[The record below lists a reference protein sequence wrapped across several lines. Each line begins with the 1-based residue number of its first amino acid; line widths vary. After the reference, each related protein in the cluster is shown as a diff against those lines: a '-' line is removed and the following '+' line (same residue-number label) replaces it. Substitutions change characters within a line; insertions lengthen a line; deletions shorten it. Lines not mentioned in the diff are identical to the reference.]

1 VTPSTPDDP
10 ERVERLAVRAM
21 QAVLLALVGYTL
33 VSAHLG
39 LAFGVAFGLAVTLL
53 PAVVRRE
60 YDYSM
65 DPLLVL
71 WITLSV
77 FIHTV
82 GSLGPYDWWGWYDS
96 VAHTVSAVLIAGIG
110 YVTLRTFEEHS
121 EEIDVPGEF
130 RAVFIVVFVLAA
142 GVFWELLEFGS
153 GALATALGAEEP
165 LAVTGVDDIVNDLI
179 FNALG
184 AVLLA
189 AFGTGY
195 LDRPIAYARR
205 LLDGR

>member
-1 VTPSTPDDP
+1 MTDEQDDSAD
-10 ERVERLAVRAM
+10 RVQRLVARAM
-21 QAVLLALVGYTL
+21 QTVLFVLFAYTL
-33 VSAHLG
+33 ATVRLG
-39 LAFGVAFGLAVTLL
+39 LALGVGFGLFVTLL
-53 PAVVRRE
+53 PALVRRE
-60 YDYSM
+60 YGYSM

-71 WITLSV
+71 WITLSI

-82 GSLGPYDWWGWYDS
+82 GSLGPYDWFGWYDS

-121 EEIDVPGEF
+121 AEIDVPGEF

-142 GVFWELLEFGS
+142 GVFWELLEFAS
-153 GALATALGAEEP
+153 GMLATALGADEP
-165 LAVTGVDDIVNDLI
+165 LAVKGVSDIVNDLV
-179 FNALG
+179 FNTLG

-195 LDRPIAYARR
+195 LDRPIAYART
-205 LLDGR
+205 LLE

>member
-1 VTPSTPDDP
+1 MSSDQEDSTD
-10 ERVERLAVRAM
+10 RIQRIAVRGM
-21 QAVLLALVGYTL
+21 QAVLLALFAYTL
-33 VSAHLG
+33 VTVRLG
-39 LAFGVAFGLAVTLL
+39 LALGVGFGLFVTLL
-53 PAVVRRE
+53 PALVSRE
-60 YDYSM
+60 YGYSM

-77 FIHTV
+77 FIHTI

-121 EEIDVPGEF
+121 SEIDVPGEF

-142 GVFWELLEFGS
+142 GVFWELLEFAS
-153 GALATALGAEEP
+153 GVLATSLGADAP
-165 LAVTGVDDIVNDLI
+165 LAVKGVGDIVNDLV
-179 FNALG
+179 FNTVG

-195 LDRPIAYARR
+195 LDRPIAYARK
-205 LLDGR
+205 LLR

>member
-1 VTPSTPDDP
+1 MTPEEDDSAD
-10 ERVERLAVRAM
+10 RVQRLAVRAM
-21 QAVLLALVGYTL
+21 QVVLLALFAYTL
-33 VSAHLG
+33 VTVRLG
-39 LAFGVAFGLAVTLL
+39 LALGVGFGLFVTLL
-53 PAVVRRE
+53 PALVRHE

-77 FIHTV
+77 FIHTI
-82 GSLGPYDWWGWYDS
+82 GSLGPYEWFGWYDS

-121 EEIDVPGEF
+121 SEIDVPGEF

-142 GVFWELLEFGS
+142 GVFWELLEFASGS
-153 GALATALGAEEP
+153 LATALGADEP
-165 LAVTGVDDIVNDLI
+165 LAVRGVDDIVNDLVY
-179 FNALG
+179 NTLG

-195 LDRPIAYARR
+195 LDRPISYARK
-205 LLDGR
+205 LLD